1 MQKLVLVLLCLSC
14 VGLARRVQNSAE
26 KEPDSEPLNGLAN
39 LLVAQNAASAFMPAA
54 VNTHLTTH
62 NRQSRGGQ
70 QVMKIRESVLGTMS
84 AGAKQ
89 TLDLAKMEMI
99 VLGQD
104 KITPELLLVGAAANK
119 NDDRGILPSEEL
131 LKLGVKIPK
140 LRAAVE
146 KKVGTGSGKTT
157 YAQASFTPEAEAIIT
172 AAAEIA
178 KTLPAPPVSASDE
191 KLISIALKD
200 SSTEVPELRSEHIL
214 LALLEDKSVSG
225 ILTGVG
231 ANLAKLKGALS
242 AEEGRAVV
250 DDLKTVRL
258 ADIESDPSYAET
270 IATIK
275 NEWMRQ
281 YETNPDVLEEV
292 QKLLGKKG
300 TPSDVADVY
309 ALVSLLK
316 AN

>member
-1 MQKLVLVLLCLSC
+1 MQKLALVLLCLSC
-14 VGLARRVQNSAE
+14 TGLGRRVQNSAE
-26 KEPDSEPLNGLAN
+26 KEPDSETLNRLAT
-39 LLVAQNAASAFMPAA
+39 LLLEQNAASAFMPAA
-54 VNTHLTTH
+54 NTHLATQ
-62 NRQSRGGQ
+62 NRQSRGGR
-70 QVMKIRESVLGTMS
+70 QVMNIRKDILGKMS
-84 AGAKQ
+84 SGAKQ

-131 LKLGVKIPK
+131 LKLGVKVPK

-146 KKVGTGSGKTT
+146 KSVGTGSGKTT
-157 YAQASFTPEAEAIIT
+157 YSQATYTPEAEAIIT

-178 KTLPAPPVSASDE
+178 KTLPAPPVSDSDE
-191 KLISIALKD
+191 TFISYVLRE

-225 ILTGVG
+225 ILTSVG
-231 ANLAKLKGALS
+231 ADLAKLKAALS
-242 AEEGRAVV
+242 AEEGRAVI

-258 ADIESDPSYAET
+258 ADIQSDPGYEEA
-270 IATIK
+270 IATIR

-281 YETNPDVLEEV
+281 YETNPEMVKEV
-292 QKLLGKKG
+292 Q
-300 TPSDVADVY
+300 P
-309 ALVSLLK
+309 LVMQRMK
-316 AN
+316 QMYPEQV

>member
-1 MQKLVLVLLCLSC
+1 
-14 VGLARRVQNSAE
+14 
-26 KEPDSEPLNGLAN
+26 
-39 LLVAQNAASAFMPAA
+39 MPAA
-54 VNTHLTTH
+54 ANTHLATQ
-62 NRQSRGGQ
+62 NRQHRGGQ
-70 QVMKIRESVLGTMS
+70 QMMNIPKDILAKMS

-89 TLDLAKMEMI
+89 TLEMAKMEMI

-146 KKVGTGSGKTT
+146 KSLGKGSGKTT
-157 YAQASFTPEAEAIIT
+157 YTQATYTPEAEALLSS
-172 AAAEIA
+172 AAAVA
-178 KTLPAPPVSASDE
+178 ATLPAPLVSASDE
-191 KLISIALKD
+191 KLISYVLRD
-200 SSTEVPELRSEHIL
+200 SSTGVPELRSEHIL
-214 LALLEDKSVSG
+214 LALLEDKAASG

-231 ANLAKLKGALS
+231 ADLAKLKGALS
-242 AEEGRAVV
+242 AEEGRAVI

-258 ADIESDPSYAET
+258 ADIESDPGYEEA

-281 YETNPDVLEEV
+281 YETSNELVQEVQTLVAQKMKQTYPEEV
-292 QKLLGKKG
+292 R
-300 TPSDVADVY
+300 
-309 ALVSLLK
+309 
-316 AN
+316 

>member
-1 MQKLVLVLLCLSC
+1 
-14 VGLARRVQNSAE
+14 
-26 KEPDSEPLNGLAN
+26 
-39 LLVAQNAASAFMPAA
+39 MPAA
-54 VNTHLTTH
+54 ANTHLATQ
-62 NRQSRGGQ
+62 NRQYRGGQ
-70 QVMKIRESVLGTMS
+70 QVMNIPKDMLAKMS

-146 KKVGTGSGKTT
+146 KSVGAGSGKTT
-157 YAQASFTPEAEAIIT
+157 YSQATYTPEAEAIIP

-178 KTLPAPPVSASDE
+178 KTLPAPPDSDSDE
-191 KLISIALKD
+191 TLISYVLKE

-214 LALLEDKSVSG
+214 LALLEDKSLSG
-225 ILTGVG
+225 ILTSVG
-231 ANLAKLKGALS
+231 ADLAKLKAALS
-242 AEEGRAVV
+242 AEEGRAVI

-258 ADIESDPSYAET
+258 ADIQSDPGYEEA
-270 IATIK
+270 IATIQ

-281 YETNPDVLEEV
+281 YETSNELVEEV
-292 QKLLGKKG
+292 QML
-300 TPSDVADVY
+300 VAQKMKQTYPEEVR
-309 ALVSLLK
+309 
-316 AN
+316 